1 MSIYKPLDEK
11 DGHRRYQLT
20 SPVDL
25 EPDGELICATTAE
38 VNDAVS
44 KAREMQPAWARLSF
58 KERAEYMKKMSDLIL
73 DKQDLIIDTVIRET
87 GKTRNDAFT
96 MEIFS
101 SCDSLCYYAKNTARF
116 LRPKRPSAHGVMR
129 FMKRIEWLYK
139 PLGVVGIITPW
150 NGPFI
155 LALNQSCQA
164 LMAGN
169 TVVVKGSE
177 VTPKSTALV
186 AQLFREAGL
195 PDGVMQVLTGDG
207 QTGAELIA
215 SGVDKISFTGSVATG
230 RKVGEASARQL
241 IPCTLELG
249 GKDAMIV
256 CADSNLDRAAQGAIV
271 GSCMNSGHYCCGTER
286 IYVVESVYDSFVD
299 KVKTQMQEL
308 QQGPQHGDAEDVGG
322 IFWDRQMEIIEAHM
336 KDAVDRGAKV
346 LVGGSRNPEQKGLYY
361 LPTLVVDVDHD
372 MEIMR
377 SETFGPVV
385 TVMKVKNEAEAIRL
399 ANDSDYGLSGTIWTA
414 DTQKARRLAEE
425 LHTGS
430 VCINDMTVTY
440 GIPASPFGGV
450 KSSGIGLVNG
460 EIGVRGYCQL
470 KPVIYEKA
478 HRKPMQNAYPNS
490 AERLQGMK
498 KFATFLW
505 QKTPLGGWLS

>member
-11 DGHRRYQLT
+11 DGHRRYQLI

-25 EPDGELICATTAE
+25 EPDGELICATTDE
-38 VNDAVS
+38 VNEAVS

-116 LRPKRPSAHGVMR
+116 LRPKRPGAHGVMR
-129 FMKRIEWLYK
+129 FMKRIEWIYK

-169 TVVVKGSE
+169 TVVAKGSE
-177 VTPKSTALV
+177 VTPKSTELV

-195 PDGVMQVLTGDG
+195 PDGVMQVLPGDG

-230 RKVGEASARQL
+230 RKVGEACARL
-241 IPCTLELG
+241 MIPYTLELG

-299 KVKTQMQEL
+299 KVKTLMQDL
-308 QQGPQHGDAEDVGG
+308 HQGPEHGDAEDVGG

-372 MEIMR
+372 MELMR

-440 GIPASPFGGV
+440 GIPAAPFGGV